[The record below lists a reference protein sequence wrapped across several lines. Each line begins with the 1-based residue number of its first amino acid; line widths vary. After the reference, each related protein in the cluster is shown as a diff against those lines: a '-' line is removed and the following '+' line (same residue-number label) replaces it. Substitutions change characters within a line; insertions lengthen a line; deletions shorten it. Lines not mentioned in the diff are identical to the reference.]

1 MQESQ
6 LQDEINR
13 GIIVLY
19 AEVREVKQMT
29 LEEAIKHCNEVAE
42 LLEEEANSF
51 DLCDR
56 TEKQM
61 ACNSGKCAAEHR
73 QLAKWLEELK
83 ARRAANSRPYS
94 IPQPYNCKPA

>member
-1 MQESQ
+1 
-6 LQDEINR
+6 
-13 GIIVLY
+13 
-19 AEVREVKQMT
+19 MT